1 MFLPVPGEHFAR
13 WHETRTMRR
22 GPDYDDFKTG
32 LAELALD
39 QAGRTWPGFRQA
51 VRDRE
56 ASTPLTIESY
66 TGHLGG
72 AAYGIAPVAGRYSE
86 RALRCLSGVP
96 GLVLAGQDMA
106 TAGVIGAFYGGLA
119 AAGAVLHRDAACLVL
134 RGGRAG
140 GKQVGFH
147 GRRR

>member
-1 MFLPVPGEHFAR
+1 
-13 WHETRTMRR
+13 MRR
-22 GPDYDDFKTG
+22 GADSDDFKTG

-39 QAGRTWPGFRQA
+39 QAERTWPGFRQA

-72 AAYGIAPVAGRYSE
+72 AAYGVAPVLGRHSE
-86 RALRCLSGVP
+86 RALRCLSEVP

-106 TAGVIGAFYGGLA
+106 AAGVIGTFYGGLA
-119 AAGAVLHRDAACLVL
+119 AASAIHRRDAAPLVL
-134 RGGRAG
+134 RGGRAV
-140 GKQVGFH
+140 GKQVGFP
-147 GRRR
+147 GGPR